1 MEQLKKINFKQP
13 KYILP
18 AILYFPLLF
27 TGYFVIDMFHTEK
40 AEIADPTMQS
50 TEYLNPN
57 LPQAKVKDGLDGK
70 YESML
75 KSYGKIDDFSAIE
88 NIDSEEDSQLEKYES
103 KYTDGDLESMDSTAI
118 AAQLKAEEMKRQLE
132 LSAERGNSMQDN
144 DMPLALSEK
153 ERLIQE
159 LQREKEMRQGLE
171 QALAQAREAGLNAT
185 EKASQTGDITVNG
198 TISYNEKA
206 VNQLTDNEET
216 QEVVKRSRQTSDFF
230 NSLSENEP
238 QSNLI
243 KAIIDEDI
251 KAVDGSRVRL
261 RLLDDIE
268 IGSIVMPKGSYIYA
282 IMSGFGS
289 QRVKGSVKSLL
300 YNDELIKVSLSIYD
314 TDGLEGLYVPSSSFR
329 ETSKEVASSAMSGN
343 ISMNPSL
350 LSYRPE
356 KLDLL
361 YRILCNHHPEKLLF
375 ATDTPWTESEKE
387 LDILRKAPLP
397 KEILRKIL
405 SENALSLLSSCQYH
419 IEVTP

>member
-88 NIDSEEDSQLEKYES
+88 NIDNEEDSQLEKYES
-103 KYTDGDLESMDSTAI
+103 KYTDGDLESMDSTAL

-132 LSAERGNSMQDN
+132 LSAERGTNMQDN

-185 EKASQTGDITVNG
+185 EKASQTGDVTVNG

-206 VNQLTDNEET
+206 VNQPTDNAET

-230 NSLSENEP
+230 NTLSENEP

-343 ISMNPSL
+343 ISMNQGSYENSL
-350 LSYRPE
+350 AQWGMQAIQNAYQRTTNAISKSIKKNSAKLKYGTFVYLVNGKE
-356 KLDLL
+356 KK
-361 YRILCNHHPEKLLF
+361 NE
-375 ATDTPWTESEKE
+375 
-387 LDILRKAPLP
+387 
-397 KEILRKIL
+397 
-405 SENALSLLSSCQYH
+405 
-419 IEVTP
+419 

>member
-13 KYILP
+13 KYMLP
-18 AILYFPLLF
+18 AILYFPILF
-27 TGYFVIDMFHTEK
+27 TGYFVIDMFYTEK
-40 AEIADPTMQS
+40 AEIEDPTMQS

-57 LPQAKVKDGLDGK
+57 LPQAKVKDELDGK

-88 NIDSEEDSQLEKYES
+88 NIDSEEEEQLEEYES
-103 KYTDGDLESMDSTAI
+103 QYTETDLESLDSTAL
-118 AAQLKAEEMKRQLE
+118 AAQLRAEEMQRQLQ
-132 LSAERGNSMQDN
+132 LSAERGNSMQDGE
-144 DMPLALSEK
+144 MPLALSET

-159 LQREKEMRQGLE
+159 LQREKEMREGLE
-171 QALAQAREAGLNAT
+171 RALAQAREAGQKAT
-185 EKASQTGDITVNG
+185 ETASQAGEVTVNG
-198 TISYNEKA
+198 TITYNENA
-206 VNQLTDNEET
+206 INTPSDNDET
-216 QEVVKRSRQTSDFF
+216 QEVVKRTRQTSDFF
-230 NSLSENEP
+230 NTLSENEP

-268 IGSIVMPKGSYIYA
+268 IGSVVMPKGSYIYA

-300 YNDELIKVSLSIYD
+300 YKDELIKVSLSIYD

-343 ISMNPSL
+343 ISMNQGSYDNSL
-350 LSYRPE
+350 AQWGMQAIQNAYQRTTNAISKSIKKNSAKLKYGTFVYLVNGKE
-356 KLDLL
+356 K
-361 YRILCNHHPEKLLF
+361 NNE
-375 ATDTPWTESEKE
+375 
-387 LDILRKAPLP
+387 
-397 KEILRKIL
+397 
-405 SENALSLLSSCQYH
+405 
-419 IEVTP
+419 

>member
-13 KYILP
+13 KYMLP
-18 AILYFPLLF
+18 AILYFPILF
-27 TGYFVIDMFHTEK
+27 TGYFVIDMFYTEK
-40 AEIADPTMQS
+40 AEIEDPTMQS

-57 LPQAKVKDGLDGK
+57 LPQAKVKDELDGK

-88 NIDSEEDSQLEKYES
+88 NIDSEEEEQLEEYES
-103 KYTDGDLESMDSTAI
+103 QYTETDLESLDSTAL
-118 AAQLKAEEMKRQLE
+118 AAQLRAEEMQRQLQ
-132 LSAERGNSMQDN
+132 LSAERGNSMQDGE
-144 DMPLALSEK
+144 MPLALSET

-159 LQREKEMRQGLE
+159 LQREKEMREGLE
-171 QALAQAREAGLNAT
+171 RALAQAREAGLNAT
-185 EKASQTGDITVNG
+185 ETASQAGEVTVNG
-198 TISYNEKA
+198 TITYNENA
-206 VNQLTDNEET
+206 INTPSDNDET
-216 QEVVKRSRQTSDFF
+216 QEVVKRTRQTSDFF
-230 NSLSENEP
+230 NTLSENEP

-268 IGSIVMPKGSYIYA
+268 IGSVVMPKGSYIYA

-300 YNDELIKVSLSIYD
+300 YKDELIKVSLSIYD

-343 ISMNPSL
+343 ISMNQGSYDNSL
-350 LSYRPE
+350 AQWGMQAIQNAYQRTTNAISKSIKKNSAKLKYGTFVYLVNGKE
-356 KLDLL
+356 K
-361 YRILCNHHPEKLLF
+361 NNE
-375 ATDTPWTESEKE
+375 
-387 LDILRKAPLP
+387 
-397 KEILRKIL
+397 
-405 SENALSLLSSCQYH
+405 
-419 IEVTP
+419 

>member
-13 KYILP
+13 KYMLP
-18 AILYFPLLF
+18 AILYFPILF
-27 TGYFVIDMFHTEK
+27 TGYFVIDMFYTEK
-40 AEIADPTMQS
+40 AEIEDPTMQS

-57 LPQAKVKDGLDGK
+57 LPQAKVKDELDGK

-88 NIDSEEDSQLEKYES
+88 NIDSEEEEQLEEYES
-103 KYTDGDLESMDSTAI
+103 QYTETDLESLDSTAL
-118 AAQLKAEEMKRQLE
+118 AAQLRVEEMQRQLQ
-132 LSAERGNSMQDN
+132 LSAERGNSMQDGE
-144 DMPLALSEK
+144 MPLALSET

-159 LQREKEMRQGLE
+159 LQREKEMREGLE
-171 QALAQAREAGLNAT
+171 RALAQAREAGQNAT
-185 EKASQTGDITVNG
+185 ETASQAGEVTVNG
-198 TISYNEKA
+198 TITYNENA
-206 VNQLTDNEET
+206 INTPSDNDET
-216 QEVVKRSRQTSDFF
+216 QEVVKRTRQTSDFF
-230 NSLSENEP
+230 NTLSENEP

-268 IGSIVMPKGSYIYA
+268 IGSVVMPKGSYIYA

-300 YNDELIKVSLSIYD
+300 YKDELIKVSLSIYD

-343 ISMNPSL
+343 ISMNQGSYDNSL
-350 LSYRPE
+350 AQWGMQAIQNAYQRTTNAISKSIKKNSAKLKYGTFVYLVNGKE
-356 KLDLL
+356 K
-361 YRILCNHHPEKLLF
+361 NNE
-375 ATDTPWTESEKE
+375 
-387 LDILRKAPLP
+387 
-397 KEILRKIL
+397 
-405 SENALSLLSSCQYH
+405 
-419 IEVTP
+419 

>member
-103 KYTDGDLESMDSTAI
+103 KYTDGELESMDSTAL

-132 LSAERGNSMQDN
+132 LSAERGNNMQDN

-185 EKASQTGDITVNG
+185 EKASQTGDVTVNG

-206 VNQLTDNEET
+206 VNQPTDNAET

-230 NSLSENEP
+230 NTLSENEP

-343 ISMNPSL
+343 ISMNQGSYENSL
-350 LSYRPE
+350 AQWGMQAIQNAYQRTTNAISKSIKKNSAKLKYGTFVYLVNGKE
-356 KLDLL
+356 KK
-361 YRILCNHHPEKLLF
+361 NE
-375 ATDTPWTESEKE
+375 
-387 LDILRKAPLP
+387 
-397 KEILRKIL
+397 
-405 SENALSLLSSCQYH
+405 
-419 IEVTP
+419 

>member
-13 KYILP
+13 KYMLP
-18 AILYFPLLF
+18 AILYFPILF
-27 TGYFVIDMFHTEK
+27 TGYFVIDMFYTEK
-40 AEIADPTMQS
+40 AEIEDPTMQS

-57 LPQAKVKDGLDGK
+57 LPQAKVKDELDGK

-88 NIDSEEDSQLEKYES
+88 NIDSEEEEQLEEYES
-103 KYTDGDLESMDSTAI
+103 QYTETDLESLDSTAL
-118 AAQLKAEEMKRQLE
+118 AAQLRAEEMQRQLQ
-132 LSAERGNSMQDN
+132 LSAERGNSMQDGE
-144 DMPLALSEK
+144 MPLALSET

-159 LQREKEMRQGLE
+159 LQREKEMREGLE
-171 QALAQAREAGLNAT
+171 RALAQAREAGQNAT
-185 EKASQTGDITVNG
+185 ETASQAGEVTVNG
-198 TISYNEKA
+198 TITYNENA
-206 VNQLTDNEET
+206 INTPSDNDET
-216 QEVVKRSRQTSDFF
+216 QEVVKKSRQTSDFF
-230 NSLSENEP
+230 NTLSENEP

-268 IGSIVMPKGSYIYA
+268 IGSVVMPKGSYIYA

-300 YNDELIKVSLSIYD
+300 YKDELIKVSLSIYD

-343 ISMNPSL
+343 MSMNQGSYDNSL
-350 LSYRPE
+350 AQWGMQAVQNAYQRTTNAISKSIKKNSAKLKYGTFVYLVNGKE
-356 KLDLL
+356 K
-361 YRILCNHHPEKLLF
+361 NNE
-375 ATDTPWTESEKE
+375 
-387 LDILRKAPLP
+387 
-397 KEILRKIL
+397 
-405 SENALSLLSSCQYH
+405 
-419 IEVTP
+419 

>member
-13 KYILP
+13 KYMLP
-18 AILYFPLLF
+18 AILYFPILF
-27 TGYFVIDMFHTEK
+27 TGYFVIDMFYTEK
-40 AEIADPTMQS
+40 AEIEDPTMQS

-57 LPQAKVKDGLDGK
+57 LPQAKVKDELDGK

-88 NIDSEEDSQLEKYES
+88 NIDSEEEEQLEEYES
-103 KYTDGDLESMDSTAI
+103 QYTETDLESLDSTAL
-118 AAQLKAEEMKRQLE
+118 AAQLRAEEMQRQLQ
-132 LSAERGNSMQDN
+132 LSAERGNSMQDGE
-144 DMPLALSEK
+144 MPLALSET

-159 LQREKEMRQGLE
+159 LQREKEMREGLE
-171 QALAQAREAGLNAT
+171 RALAQAREVGQNAT
-185 EKASQTGDITVNG
+185 ETASQAGEVTVNG
-198 TISYNEKA
+198 TITYNENA
-206 VNQLTDNEET
+206 INTPSDNDET
-216 QEVVKRSRQTSDFF
+216 QEVVKRTRQTSDFF
-230 NSLSENEP
+230 NTLSENEP

-268 IGSIVMPKGSYIYA
+268 IGSVVMPKGSYIYA

-300 YNDELIKVSLSIYD
+300 YKDELIKVSLSIYD

-343 ISMNPSL
+343 ISMNQGSYDNSL
-350 LSYRPE
+350 AQWGMQAIQNAYQRTTNAISKSIKKNSAKLKYGTFVYLVNGKE
-356 KLDLL
+356 K
-361 YRILCNHHPEKLLF
+361 NNE
-375 ATDTPWTESEKE
+375 
-387 LDILRKAPLP
+387 
-397 KEILRKIL
+397 
-405 SENALSLLSSCQYH
+405 
-419 IEVTP
+419 

>member
-13 KYILP
+13 KYMLP
-18 AILYFPLLF
+18 AILYFPILF
-27 TGYFVIDMFHTEK
+27 TGYFVIDMFYTEK
-40 AEIADPTMQS
+40 AEIEDPTMQS

-57 LPQAKVKDGLDGK
+57 LPQAKVKDELDGK

-88 NIDSEEDSQLEKYES
+88 NIDSEEEEQLEEYES
-103 KYTDGDLESMDSTAI
+103 QYTETDLESLDSTAL
-118 AAQLKAEEMKRQLE
+118 AAQLRAEEMQRQLQI
-132 LSAERGNSMQDN
+132 SAERGNSMQDGE
-144 DMPLALSEK
+144 MPLALSET

-159 LQREKEMRQGLE
+159 LQREKEMREGLE
-171 QALAQAREAGLNAT
+171 RALEQAREAGQNAT
-185 EKASQTGDITVNG
+185 ETALQAGEVTVNG
-198 TISYNEKA
+198 TITYNENA
-206 VNQLTDNEET
+206 INTPSDNDET
-216 QEVVKRSRQTSDFF
+216 QEVIKRTRQTSDFF
-230 NSLSENEP
+230 NTLSENEP

-268 IGSIVMPKGSYIYA
+268 IGSVVMPKGSYIYA

-300 YNDELIKVSLSIYD
+300 YKDELIKVSLSIYD

-343 ISMNPSL
+343 ISMNQGSYDNSL
-350 LSYRPE
+350 AQWGMQAIQNAYQRTTNAISKSIKKNSAKLKYGTFVYLVNGKE
-356 KLDLL
+356 K
-361 YRILCNHHPEKLLF
+361 NNE
-375 ATDTPWTESEKE
+375 
-387 LDILRKAPLP
+387 
-397 KEILRKIL
+397 
-405 SENALSLLSSCQYH
+405 
-419 IEVTP
+419 

>member
-13 KYILP
+13 KYMLP
-18 AILYFPLLF
+18 AILYFPILF
-27 TGYFVIDMFHTEK
+27 TGYFVIDMFYTEK
-40 AEIADPTMQS
+40 AEIEDPTMQS

-57 LPQAKVKDGLDGK
+57 LPQAKVKDELDGK

-88 NIDSEEDSQLEKYES
+88 NIDSEEEEQLEEYES
-103 KYTDGDLESMDSTAI
+103 QYTETDLESLDSTAL
-118 AAQLKAEEMKRQLE
+118 AAQLRAEEMQRQLQ
-132 LSAERGNSMQDN
+132 LSAERGNSMQDGE
-144 DMPLALSEK
+144 MPLALSET

-159 LQREKEMRQGLE
+159 LQREKEMREGLE
-171 QALAQAREAGLNAT
+171 RALAQAREAGQNAT
-185 EKASQTGDITVNG
+185 ETASQAGEVTVNG
-198 TISYNEKA
+198 TITYNENA
-206 VNQLTDNEET
+206 INTPSDNDET
-216 QEVVKRSRQTSDFF
+216 QEVVKRTRQTSDFF
-230 NSLSENEP
+230 NTLSENEP

-268 IGSIVMPKGSYIYA
+268 IGSVVMPKGSYIYA

-343 ISMNPSL
+343 ISMNQGSYDNSL
-350 LSYRPE
+350 AQWGMQAIQNAYQRTTNAISKSIKKNSAKLKYGTFVYLVNGKE
-356 KLDLL
+356 K
-361 YRILCNHHPEKLLF
+361 NNE
-375 ATDTPWTESEKE
+375 
-387 LDILRKAPLP
+387 
-397 KEILRKIL
+397 
-405 SENALSLLSSCQYH
+405 
-419 IEVTP
+419 

>member
-13 KYILP
+13 KYMLP
-18 AILYFPLLF
+18 AILYFPILF
-27 TGYFVIDMFHTEK
+27 TGYFVIDMFYTEK
-40 AEIADPTMQS
+40 AEIEDPTMQS

-57 LPQAKVKDGLDGK
+57 LPQAKVKDELDGK

-88 NIDSEEDSQLEKYES
+88 NIDSEEEEQLEEYES
-103 KYTDGDLESMDSTAI
+103 QYTETDLESLDSTAL
-118 AAQLKAEEMKRQLE
+118 AAQLRAEEMQRQLQ
-132 LSAERGNSMQDN
+132 LSAERGNSMQDGE
-144 DMPLALSEK
+144 MPLALSET

-159 LQREKEMRQGLE
+159 LQREKEMREGLE
-171 QALAQAREAGLNAT
+171 RALAQAREAGHNAT
-185 EKASQTGDITVNG
+185 ETASQDGEVTVNG
-198 TISYNEKA
+198 TITYNENA
-206 VNQLTDNEET
+206 INTPSDNDET
-216 QEVVKRSRQTSDFF
+216 QEVVKRTRQTSDFF
-230 NSLSENEP
+230 NTLSENEP

-268 IGSIVMPKGSYIYA
+268 IGSVVMPKGSYIYA

-300 YNDELIKVSLSIYD
+300 YKDELIKVSLSIYD

-343 ISMNPSL
+343 ISMNQGSYDNSL
-350 LSYRPE
+350 AQWGMQAIQNAYQRTTNAISKSIKKNSAKLKYGTFVYLVNGKE
-356 KLDLL
+356 K
-361 YRILCNHHPEKLLF
+361 NNE
-375 ATDTPWTESEKE
+375 
-387 LDILRKAPLP
+387 
-397 KEILRKIL
+397 
-405 SENALSLLSSCQYH
+405 
-419 IEVTP
+419 

>member
-13 KYILP
+13 KYMLP
-18 AILYFPLLF
+18 AILYFPILF
-27 TGYFVIDMFHTEK
+27 TCYFVIDMFYTEK
-40 AEIADPTMQS
+40 AEIEDPTMQS

-57 LPQAKVKDGLDGK
+57 LPQAKVKDELDGK

-88 NIDSEEDSQLEKYES
+88 NIDSEEEEQLEEYES
-103 KYTDGDLESMDSTAI
+103 QYTETDLENLDSTAL
-118 AAQLKAEEMKRQLE
+118 AAQLRAEEMQRQLQ
-132 LSAERGNSMQDN
+132 LSAERGNSMQDGE
-144 DMPLALSEK
+144 MPLALSET

-159 LQREKEMRQGLE
+159 LQREKEMREGLE
-171 QALAQAREAGLNAT
+171 RALAQAREAGQNAT
-185 EKASQTGDITVNG
+185 ETASQAGEVTVNG
-198 TISYNEKA
+198 TITYNENA
-206 VNQLTDNEET
+206 INTPSDNDET
-216 QEVVKRSRQTSDFF
+216 QEVVKRTRQTSDFF
-230 NSLSENEP
+230 NTLSENEP

-268 IGSIVMPKGSYIYA
+268 IGSVVMPKGSYIYA

-300 YNDELIKVSLSIYD
+300 YKDELIKVSLSIYD

-343 ISMNPSL
+343 ISMNQGSYDNSL
-350 LSYRPE
+350 AQWGMQAIQNAYQRTTNAISKSIKKNSAKLKYGTFVYLVNGKE
-356 KLDLL
+356 K
-361 YRILCNHHPEKLLF
+361 NNE
-375 ATDTPWTESEKE
+375 
-387 LDILRKAPLP
+387 
-397 KEILRKIL
+397 
-405 SENALSLLSSCQYH
+405 
-419 IEVTP
+419 

>member
-13 KYILP
+13 KYMLP
-18 AILYFPLLF
+18 AILYFPILF
-27 TGYFVIDMFHTEK
+27 TGYFVIDMFYTEK
-40 AEIADPTMQS
+40 AEIEDPTMQS

-57 LPQAKVKDGLDGK
+57 LPQAKVKDELDGK

-88 NIDSEEDSQLEKYES
+88 NIDSEVEEQLEEYES
-103 KYTDGDLESMDSTAI
+103 QYTETDLESLDSTAL
-118 AAQLKAEEMKRQLE
+118 AAQLRAEEMQRQLQ
-132 LSAERGNSMQDN
+132 LSAERGNSMQDGE
-144 DMPLALSEK
+144 MPLALSET

-159 LQREKEMRQGLE
+159 LQREKEMREGLE
-171 QALAQAREAGLNAT
+171 RALAQAREAGQNAT
-185 EKASQTGDITVNG
+185 ETASQDGEVTVNG
-198 TISYNEKA
+198 TITYNENA
-206 VNQLTDNEET
+206 INTPSDNDET
-216 QEVVKRSRQTSDFF
+216 QEVVKRTRQTSDFF
-230 NSLSENEP
+230 NTLSENEP

-268 IGSIVMPKGSYIYA
+268 IGSVVMPKGSYIYA

-300 YNDELIKVSLSIYD
+300 YKDELIKVSLSIYD

-343 ISMNPSL
+343 ISMNQGSYDNSL
-350 LSYRPE
+350 AQWGMQAIQNAYQRTTNAISKSIKKNSAKLKYGTFVYLVNGKE
-356 KLDLL
+356 K
-361 YRILCNHHPEKLLF
+361 NNE
-375 ATDTPWTESEKE
+375 
-387 LDILRKAPLP
+387 
-397 KEILRKIL
+397 
-405 SENALSLLSSCQYH
+405 
-419 IEVTP
+419 

>member
-13 KYILP
+13 KYMLP
-18 AILYFPLLF
+18 AILYFPILF
-27 TGYFVIDMFHTEK
+27 TGYFVIDMFYTEK

-57 LPQAKVKDGLDGK
+57 LPQAKVKDELDGK

-88 NIDSEEDSQLEKYES
+88 NIDGEEENQLEEYES
-103 KYTDGDLESMDSTAI
+103 KYSDSDLETMDSTAI
-118 AAQLKAEEMKRQLE
+118 AAQQRAEEMQRQLQ
-132 LSAERGNSMQDN
+132 LSAERGNSMQDGE
-144 DMPLALSEK
+144 MPLALSET

-159 LQREKEMRQGLE
+159 LQREKEMREGLE
-171 QALAQAREAGLNAT
+171 RALAQAREAGQNAT
-185 EKASQTGDITVNG
+185 ETASQAGEVTVNG
-198 TISYNEKA
+198 TITYNENA
-206 VNQLTDNEET
+206 VNTPSDNDDT
-216 QEVVKRSRQTSDFF
+216 QEVVKRTRQTSDFF
-230 NSLSENEP
+230 NTLSENEP

-268 IGSIVMPKGSYIYA
+268 IGSVVMPKGSYIYA

-300 YNDELIKVSLSIYD
+300 YKDELIKVSLSIYD

-343 ISMNPSL
+343 MSMNQGSYDNSL
-350 LSYRPE
+350 AQWGMQAVQNAYQRTTNAISKSIKKNSAKLKYGTFVYLVNGKE
-356 KLDLL
+356 K
-361 YRILCNHHPEKLLF
+361 NNE
-375 ATDTPWTESEKE
+375 
-387 LDILRKAPLP
+387 
-397 KEILRKIL
+397 
-405 SENALSLLSSCQYH
+405 
-419 IEVTP
+419 

>member
-13 KYILP
+13 KYMLP
-18 AILYFPLLF
+18 AILYFPILF
-27 TGYFVIDMFHTEK
+27 TGYFVIDMFYTEK
-40 AEIADPTMQS
+40 AEIEDPTMQS

-57 LPQAKVKDGLDGK
+57 LPQAKVKDELDGK

-88 NIDSEEDSQLEKYES
+88 NIDSEEEEQLEEYES
-103 KYTDGDLESMDSTAI
+103 QYTETDLESLDSTAL
-118 AAQLKAEEMKRQLE
+118 AAQLRAEEMQRQLQ
-132 LSAERGNSMQDN
+132 LSAERGNSMQDGE
-144 DMPLALSEK
+144 MPLALSET

-159 LQREKEMRQGLE
+159 LQREKEMREGLE
-171 QALAQAREAGLNAT
+171 RALAQAREAGQNAT
-185 EKASQTGDITVNG
+185 ETASQAGEVTVNG
-198 TISYNEKA
+198 TITYNENA
-206 VNQLTDNEET
+206 INTPSDNDET
-216 QEVVKRSRQTSDFF
+216 QEVVKRTRQTSDFF
-230 NSLSENEP
+230 NTLSENEP

-268 IGSIVMPKGSYIYA
+268 IGSVVMPKGSYIYA

-300 YNDELIKVSLSIYD
+300 YKDELIKVSLSIYD

-343 ISMNPSL
+343 ISMNQGSYDNSL
-350 LSYRPE
+350 AQWGMQAIQNAYQRTTNAISKSIKKNSAKLKYGTFVYLVNGKE
-356 KLDLL
+356 KKD
-361 YRILCNHHPEKLLF
+361 
-375 ATDTPWTESEKE
+375 
-387 LDILRKAPLP
+387 RK
-397 KEILRKIL
+397 
-405 SENALSLLSSCQYH
+405 S
-419 IEVTP
+419 VV

>member
-13 KYILP
+13 KYMLP
-18 AILYFPLLF
+18 AILYFPILF
-27 TGYFVIDMFHTEK
+27 TGYFVIDMFYTEK
-40 AEIADPTMQS
+40 AEIEDPTMQS

-57 LPQAKVKDGLDGK
+57 LPQAKVKDELDGK

-88 NIDSEEDSQLEKYES
+88 NIDSEEEEQLEEYES
-103 KYTDGDLESMDSTAI
+103 HYTETDLESLDSTAL
-118 AAQLKAEEMKRQLE
+118 AAQLRAEEMQRQLQ
-132 LSAERGNSMQDN
+132 LSAERGNSMQDGE
-144 DMPLALSEK
+144 MPLALSET

-159 LQREKEMRQGLE
+159 LQREKEMREGLE
-171 QALAQAREAGLNAT
+171 RALTQAREAGQNAT
-185 EKASQTGDITVNG
+185 ETASQAGEVTVNG
-198 TISYNEKA
+198 TITYNENA
-206 VNQLTDNEET
+206 INTPSDNDET
-216 QEVVKRSRQTSDFF
+216 LEVVKRTRQTSDFF
-230 NSLSENEP
+230 NTLSENEP

-268 IGSIVMPKGSYIYA
+268 IGSVVMPKGSYIYA

-300 YNDELIKVSLSIYD
+300 YKDELIKVSLSIYD

-343 ISMNPSL
+343 ISMNQGSYDNSL
-350 LSYRPE
+350 AQWGMQAIQNAYQRTTNAISKSIKKNSAKLKYGTFVYLVNGKE
-356 KLDLL
+356 K
-361 YRILCNHHPEKLLF
+361 NNE
-375 ATDTPWTESEKE
+375 
-387 LDILRKAPLP
+387 
-397 KEILRKIL
+397 
-405 SENALSLLSSCQYH
+405 
-419 IEVTP
+419 

>member
-185 EKASQTGDITVNG
+185 EKASQTGDVTVNG

-343 ISMNPSL
+343 ISMNQGSYENSL
-350 LSYRPE
+350 AQWGMQAIQNAYQRTTNAISKSIKKNSAKLKYGTFVYLVNGKE
-356 KLDLL
+356 KK
-361 YRILCNHHPEKLLF
+361 NE
-375 ATDTPWTESEKE
+375 
-387 LDILRKAPLP
+387 
-397 KEILRKIL
+397 
-405 SENALSLLSSCQYH
+405 
-419 IEVTP
+419 

>member
-13 KYILP
+13 KYMLP
-18 AILYFPLLF
+18 AILYFPILF
-27 TGYFVIDMFHTEK
+27 TGYFVIDMFYTEK
-40 AEIADPTMQS
+40 AEIADSTMQS

-57 LPQAKVKDGLDGK
+57 LPQAKVKDELDGK

-88 NIDSEEDSQLEKYES
+88 NIDGEEENQLEEYES
-103 KYTDGDLESMDSTAI
+103 KYSDSDLETMDSTAI
-118 AAQLKAEEMKRQLE
+118 AAPKRAEEMQRQLQ
-132 LSAERGNSMQDN
+132 LSAERGNSMQDGE
-144 DMPLALSEK
+144 MPLALSET

-159 LQREKEMRQGLE
+159 LQREKEMREGLE
-171 QALAQAREAGLNAT
+171 RALAQAREAGQNAT
-185 EKASQTGDITVNG
+185 ETASQAGEVTVNG
-198 TISYNEKA
+198 TITYNENA
-206 VNQLTDNEET
+206 VNTPSDNDET
-216 QEVVKRSRQTSDFF
+216 QEVVKKTRQTSDFF
-230 NSLSENEP
+230 NTLSENEP

-268 IGSIVMPKGSYIYA
+268 IGSVVMPKGSYIYA

-300 YNDELIKVSLSIYD
+300 YKDELIKVSLSIYD

-343 ISMNPSL
+343 ISMNQGSYDNSL
-350 LSYRPE
+350 AQWGMQAIQNAYQRTTNAISKSIKKNSAKLKYGTFVYLVNGKE
-356 KLDLL
+356 K
-361 YRILCNHHPEKLLF
+361 NNE
-375 ATDTPWTESEKE
+375 
-387 LDILRKAPLP
+387 
-397 KEILRKIL
+397 
-405 SENALSLLSSCQYH
+405 
-419 IEVTP
+419 

>member
-13 KYILP
+13 KYMLP
-18 AILYFPLLF
+18 AILYFPILF
-27 TGYFVIDMFHTEK
+27 TGYFVIDMFYTEK
-40 AEIADPTMQS
+40 AEIEDPTMQS

-57 LPQAKVKDGLDGK
+57 LPQAKVKDELDGK

-88 NIDSEEDSQLEKYES
+88 NIDSEEEEQLEEYES
-103 KYTDGDLESMDSTAI
+103 QYTETDLESLDSTAL
-118 AAQLKAEEMKRQLE
+118 AAQLRAEEMQRQLQ
-132 LSAERGNSMQDN
+132 LSAERGNSMQDGE
-144 DMPLALSEK
+144 MPLALSET

-159 LQREKEMRQGLE
+159 LQREKEMREGLE
-171 QALAQAREAGLNAT
+171 RALAQAREAGQNAT
-185 EKASQTGDITVNG
+185 ETASQAGEVTVNG
-198 TISYNEKA
+198 TITYNE
-206 VNQLTDNEET
+206 NTINTPSDNDET
-216 QEVVKRSRQTSDFF
+216 QEVVKRTRQTSDFF
-230 NSLSENEP
+230 NTLSENEP

-268 IGSIVMPKGSYIYA
+268 IGSVVMPKGSYIYA

-300 YNDELIKVSLSIYD
+300 YKDELIKVSLSIYD

-343 ISMNPSL
+343 ISMNQGSYDNSL
-350 LSYRPE
+350 AQWGMQAIQNAYQRTTNAISKSIKKNSAKLKYGTFVYLVNGKE
-356 KLDLL
+356 K
-361 YRILCNHHPEKLLF
+361 NNE
-375 ATDTPWTESEKE
+375 
-387 LDILRKAPLP
+387 
-397 KEILRKIL
+397 
-405 SENALSLLSSCQYH
+405 
-419 IEVTP
+419 

>member
-13 KYILP
+13 KYMLP
-18 AILYFPLLF
+18 AILYFPILF
-27 TGYFVIDMFHTEK
+27 TGYFVIDMFYTEK
-40 AEIADPTMQS
+40 AEIEDPTMQS

-57 LPQAKVKDGLDGK
+57 LPQAKVKDELDGK

-88 NIDSEEDSQLEKYES
+88 NIDSEEEEQLDEYES
-103 KYTDGDLESMDSTAI
+103 QYTETDLESLDSTAL
-118 AAQLKAEEMKRQLE
+118 AAQLRAEEMQRQLQ
-132 LSAERGNSMQDN
+132 LSAERGNSMQDGE
-144 DMPLALSEK
+144 MPLALSET

-159 LQREKEMRQGLE
+159 LQREKEMREGLE
-171 QALAQAREAGLNAT
+171 RALAQAREAGQNAT
-185 EKASQTGDITVNG
+185 ETASQAGEVTVNG
-198 TISYNEKA
+198 TITYNENA
-206 VNQLTDNEET
+206 INTPSDNDET
-216 QEVVKRSRQTSDFF
+216 QEVVKRTRQTSDFF
-230 NSLSENEP
+230 NTLSENEP

-268 IGSIVMPKGSYIYA
+268 IGSVVMPKGSYIYA

-300 YNDELIKVSLSIYD
+300 YKDELIKVSLSIYD

-343 ISMNPSL
+343 ISMNQGSYDNSL
-350 LSYRPE
+350 AQWGMQAIQNAYQRTTNAISKSIKKNSAKLKYGTFVYLVNGKE
-356 KLDLL
+356 K
-361 YRILCNHHPEKLLF
+361 NNE
-375 ATDTPWTESEKE
+375 
-387 LDILRKAPLP
+387 
-397 KEILRKIL
+397 
-405 SENALSLLSSCQYH
+405 
-419 IEVTP
+419 

>member
-103 KYTDGDLESMDSTAI
+103 KYTDGDLESMDSTAL

-159 LQREKEMRQGLE
+159 LQREKEIRQGLE

-185 EKASQTGDITVNG
+185 EKASQTGNVTVNG

-206 VNQLTDNEET
+206 VNQPTDNAET

-343 ISMNPSL
+343 ISMNQGSYENSL
-350 LSYRPE
+350 AQWGMQAIQNAYQRTTNAISKSIKKNSAKLKYGTFVYLVNGKE
-356 KLDLL
+356 KK
-361 YRILCNHHPEKLLF
+361 NE
-375 ATDTPWTESEKE
+375 
-387 LDILRKAPLP
+387 
-397 KEILRKIL
+397 
-405 SENALSLLSSCQYH
+405 
-419 IEVTP
+419 